1 MDTNEYVEQRKAA
14 TKSRMDTNE
23 NVEQRKAATNWRMDT
38 NLLVVAWKNSSH
50 ELTNGHEFISSSMKK

>member
-23 NVEQRKAATNWRMDT
+23 YVEQRKAATKSR
-38 NLLVVAWKNSSH
+38 
-50 ELTNGHEFISSSMKK
+50 IY